1 MSSRRDH
8 TVSPAPT
15 CGVETVR
22 VTTIHAAV
30 KSLLLALFAGLVLA
44 LGTASPA
51 AAATPCWK
59 AVINDWFDGRIDK
72 TYPPA
77 CYTQALKH
85 LPRDV
90 DIYSSAPDDIRRA
103 QLAALALRKGDN
115 NEPPT
120 SEPSRSIESA
130 GSPSEP
136 TQKKEEPSE
145 STTTQKEEQSKGLVL
160 KAIEFVGP
168 SDAASVPLPLL
179 ILAGV
184 AFLLLAAA
192 GGSFVNRRLQERR
205 LPPPQ

>member
-1 MSSRRDH
+1 M
-8 TVSPAPT
+8 
-15 CGVETVR
+15 
-22 VTTIHAAV
+22 HAAV

-44 LGTASPA
+44 FGTAAPA
-51 AAATPCWK
+51 AAAAPCWK

-72 TYPPA
+72 TYPAA

-103 QLAALALRKGDN
+103 QLAALRKGDN

-120 SEPSRSIESA
+120 SPPSRNIESV

-136 TQKKEEPSE
+136 TKN
-145 STTTQKEEQSKGLVL
+145 EEQSKGLVL

>member
-1 MSSRRDH
+1 M
-8 TVSPAPT
+8 
-15 CGVETVR
+15 
-22 VTTIHAAV
+22 HAAV

-44 LGTASPA
+44 LGASAPA

-72 TYPPA
+72 TYPAA

-103 QLAALALRKGDN
+103 QLAALRKGDN

-120 SEPSRSIESA
+120 SAPSRSIESA
-130 GSPSEP
+130 GSPSGP
-136 TQKKEEPSE
+136 THN
-145 STTTQKEEQSKGLVL
+145 EEQSKGLVL

-168 SDAASVPLPLL
+168 SDAASIPIPLL

>member
-8 TVSPAPT
+8 TVSFAVPA
-15 CGVETVR
+15 GEETAR
-22 VTTIHAAV
+22 VTTMHVAV

-44 LGTASPA
+44 LGTAAPA

-72 TYPPA
+72 TYPAA

-85 LPRDV
+85 LPRDA

-103 QLAALALRKGDN
+103 QLAALRKGDN
-115 NEPPT
+115 SEPPSST
-120 SEPSRSIESA
+120 QSRSIESA
-130 GSPSEP
+130 GTSTEP
-136 TQKKEEPSE
+136 TQN
-145 STTTQKEEQSKGLVL
+145 EEQSKGLVL

-168 SDAASVPLPLL
+168 SDAASIPLPLL
-179 ILAGV
+179 ILAGL